1 MTTCLCQPRPSA
13 ACVERNWLPRAHTFM
28 MGLPRRYFTADRLLI
43 AALEANGL
51 VERSG
56 ARIQS
61 TPLGNRLFK
70 NQRRKCAGRT
80 ARWGL
85 CRRATEP
92 LGGMPCD
99 ARPDIW
105 KPAPGSVAFR
115 RPCTI

>member
-1 MTTCLCQPRPSA
+1 MS
-13 ACVERNWLPRAHTFM
+13 
-28 MGLPRRYFTADRLLI
+28 LPRRYFTADRLLI

-70 NQRRKCAGRT
+70 NQRRKCVGR
-80 ARWGL
+80 ARP
-85 CRRATEP
+85 CRRCAKHSP
-92 LGGMPCD
+92 GNDGFCAPCD
-99 ARPDIW
+99 ARPDCW
-105 KPAPGSVAFR
+105 RPDPGSVAFR